1 MLGQLLHRAQGI
13 EQEVR
18 LDLGAQQ
25 AQLGFGEFARQSKR
39 LALSFFGGAAALF
52 VLSLFLP
59 PNWWTGLLKAFAEA
73 AMVGALADWFAV
85 AALFRRIP
93 IPIVSRHTEIIPAN
107 KHRIADNLA
116 AFVHEKFLDTDS
128 IVALIQRHDPA
139 QKVADWLVKP
149 ENTQQ
154 LGRYLVKTAGWALDF
169 IEDAAVQNFVRRAVH
184 GMIQGVD
191 LSKTAGAILDSVTRD
206 GRHQALL
213 DEGIA
218 QLAKLLDNA
227 DTQAF
232 IAQGIVDWLREEYA
246 FMEKV
251 LPSELIGRKG
261 ADLTVKLAAGILKR
275 VSEDPEHPLRQRFDA
290 FTMDFIARLQSDPAF
305 LEKGEDIKRYLV
317 GDATLNGYIGSLW
330 GDLKGW
336 IKADL
341 DKEDSVLRRRLVA
354 TGAWVGRTLAEDPA
368 LRASLNENLELAA
381 RGAAPE
387 FAGFLTRHI
396 ADTVKNWDSREMSQ
410 QVELNIG
417 KDLQYIR
424 INGTVV
430 GGLIGVVLYLLSS
443 LVSL

>member
-1 MLGQLLHRAQGI
+1 MSRNI
-13 EQEVR
+13 EKEAE
-18 LDLGAQQ
+18 L
-25 AQLGFGEFARQSKR
+25 RQSKR
-39 LALSFFGGAAALF
+39 LALSFFGGAAMLF
-52 VLSLFLP
+52 VVSLFLP
-59 PNWWTGLLKAFAEA
+59 VNWWTGLLKAFAEA

-85 AALFRRIP
+85 AALFKRIP

-128 IVALIQRHDPA
+128 IVRLIQRHDPA
-139 QKVADWLVKP
+139 QKVADWLVRP

-184 GMIQGVD
+184 GMIRGVD
-191 LSKTAGAILDSVTRD
+191 LSRTAGAILDSVTRD
-206 GRHQALL
+206 GRHQELL

-218 QLAKLLDNA
+218 QLAKLLNNEE
-227 DTQAF
+227 TQAF

-246 FMEKV
+246 FMEKM

-275 VSEDPEHPLRQRFDA
+275 VSEDPQHPLRQRFDA
-290 FTMDFIARLQSDPAF
+290 FTLDFIARLQNDPAF
-305 LEKGEDIKRYLV
+305 LEKGEDIKRYLI
-317 GDATLNGYIGSLW
+317 GDETLNGYLGSLW

-341 DKEDSVLRRRLVA
+341 DKEDSVLRRRLEA
-354 TGAWVGRTLAEDPA
+354 TGAWVGRTLAEDPQ
-368 LRASLNENLELAA
+368 LRASLNDNLELAA

-396 ADTVKNWDSREMSQ
+396 ADTVKHWDSREMSQ

-430 GGLIGVVLYLLSS
+430 GGLIGVVLYLLSA
-443 LVSL
+443 LPLLFA

>member
-1 MLGQLLHRAQGI
+1 MNIKTVEL
-13 EQEVR
+13 
-18 LDLGAQQ
+18 
-25 AQLGFGEFARQSKR
+25 RQSKR
-39 LALSFFGGAAALF
+39 LALSFFAGAAALF

-59 PNWWTGLLKAFAEA
+59 VNWWTGLLNAFAEA

-128 IVALIQRHDPA
+128 IVRLIQRHDPA
-139 QKVADWLVKP
+139 GKVAGWLVKP
-149 ENTQQ
+149 ENTAR
-154 LGRYLVKTAGWALDF
+154 LGGYLVRTAGWALDF

-191 LSKTAGAILDSVTRD
+191 LSKTAGAILDTVTRD
-206 GRHQALL
+206 GRHQELL
-213 DEGIA
+213 DEGIG
-218 QLAKLLDNA
+218 QLARLLDNEE
-227 DTQAF
+227 TQAF
-232 IAQGIVDWLREEYA
+232 IAQGIVDWLREEHA
-246 FMEKV
+246 LVEML

-275 VSEDPEHPLRQRFDA
+275 VSEDPQHPLRQRFDA
-290 FTMDFIARLQSDPAF
+290 FTADFIVRLQSDPAF
-305 LEKGEDIKRYLV
+305 IEKGEDIKRYLI
-317 GDATLNGYIGSLW
+317 GDETLNGYLGALW

-341 DKEDSVLRRRLVA
+341 DKDDSVLRRRLEA
-354 TGAWVGRTLAEDPA
+354 TGAWVGRMLAEDPE

-396 ADTVKNWDSREMSQ
+396 ADTVKHWDSREMSE

-443 LVSL
+443 LALLVR

>member
-1 MLGQLLHRAQGI
+1 MTDNTAKHAEL
-13 EQEVR
+13 
-18 LDLGAQQ
+18 
-25 AQLGFGEFARQSKR
+25 RQSKR
-39 LALSFFGGAAALF
+39 LALSFFAGAALLFVVALF
-52 VLSLFLP
+52 LT

-93 IPIVSRHTEIIPAN
+93 IPFVSRHTEIIPAN
-107 KHRIADNLA
+107 KDRIADNLA

-128 IVALIQRHDPA
+128 IVRLIQRHDPA
-139 QKVADWLVKP
+139 QKVADWLTQP
-149 ENTQQ
+149 ANTEQ

-184 GMIQGVD
+184 GMIQNID
-191 LSKTAGAILDSVTRD
+191 LSKTAGTILESVTRD
-206 GRHQALL
+206 GRHQQLL
-213 DEGIA
+213 DEGIS
-218 QLAKLLDNA
+218 QLAKLLDNEE
-227 DTQAF
+227 TQAF

-246 FMEKV
+246 FMEKM

-261 ADLTVKLAAGILKR
+261 ADLTVRLAAGILHR
-275 VSEDPEHPLRQRFDA
+275 VSEDPQHPLRQRFDS
-290 FTMDFIARLQSDPAF
+290 FTADFIARLQDDPAF
-305 LEKGEDIKRYLV
+305 EEKGEDIKRYLI

-330 GDLKGW
+330 SDLKGW

-341 DKEDSVLRRRLVA
+341 DKEDSMLRRRLEA

-396 ADTVKNWDSREMSQ
+396 ADTVKHWDSREMSAQ
-410 QVELNIG
+410 IELNIG

-443 LVSL
+443 LASQV